1 MASWLDSL
9 KVVVCTGTG
18 GVGKTT
24 MAASIGLKAAQSG
37 RKTLVLTVDP
47 ARRLADALGL
57 SLRSD
62 GVGRVN
68 SDKYV
73 LDAAMIDAKRIFT
86 EFVQQASPRPEVAD
100 RLLKNRL
107 FQQLTS
113 TISGSQE
120 FTSLERLLQAVESDK
135 YDLIVL
141 DTPPTNHAID
151 FLRAPERI
159 FALFQDSVT
168 RWFVKP
174 SGGLIQDFFS
184 RGTQT
189 VLSALEAVTGKG
201 FLTELSEFFIAAA
214 EIQSTVAKRSIAVH
228 RLLAQ
233 SDTGFVLVT
242 AFDEAKLKEGLEFA
256 SELGRSGHH
265 LRAVIINRAL
275 PDWLKPAQDK
285 ALLASGDEVLQ
296 RLVEFHGRLAEYYE
310 SREKIYLSTL
320 GRMHEDVA
328 FCRVPEGREAIE
340 GISGLERVIQFL

>member
-1 MASWLDSL
+1 MANWLDPL

-24 MAASIGLKAAQSG
+24 MAAAIGLKAAISG
-37 RKTLVLTVDP
+37 RKTLILTVDP
-47 ARRLADALGL
+47 AKRLADALGL
-57 SLRSD
+57 SLQAD
-62 GVGRVN
+62 GVGRIESN
-68 SDKYV
+68 QFH
-73 LDAAMIDAKRIFT
+73 LDAAMIDPTRIFI
-86 EFVQQASPRPEVAD
+86 EFVRNASPRPEVAD

-107 FQQLTS
+107 FKQLTS

-120 FTSLERLLQAVESDK
+120 FTSLERLLQAVESQK

-159 FALFQDSVT
+159 FSLFQDSVT
-168 RWFVKP
+168 KWFVKP
-174 SGGLIQDFFS
+174 SGGLLQDFFS

-201 FLTELSEFFIAAA
+201 FLSELSEFFMAAA
-214 EIQSTVAKRSIAVH
+214 EIQTSVAKRSIAVH

-233 SDTGFVLVT
+233 ADTGFVLVT

-256 SELGRSGHH
+256 SELSRSGHH
-265 LRAVIINRAL
+265 LRALIINRAL

-285 ALLASGDEVLQ
+285 PAVTSGDEQLQ
-296 RLVEFHGRLAEYYE
+296 RLIELHTRMAHYYQA
-310 SREKIYLSTL
+310 REEIYLSTL
-320 GRMHEDVA
+320 DRMHKEVA
-328 FCRVPEGREAIE
+328 VLRVPEERLAIE
-340 GISGLERVIQFL
+340 GIAGLERVAKIL